1 MTTQIKP
8 LSEVSHEAI
17 RLLAEK
23 IGIVDTFR
31 FINRF
36 TSGNGDYTREREE
49 LLGHLTLDDIVSPV
63 ENRRRG

>member
-31 FINRF
+31 FINQF
-36 TSGNGDYTREREE
+36 TSGNGDYTQEREE
-49 LLGHLTLDDIVSPV
+49 LLGHLT
-63 ENRRRG
+63 